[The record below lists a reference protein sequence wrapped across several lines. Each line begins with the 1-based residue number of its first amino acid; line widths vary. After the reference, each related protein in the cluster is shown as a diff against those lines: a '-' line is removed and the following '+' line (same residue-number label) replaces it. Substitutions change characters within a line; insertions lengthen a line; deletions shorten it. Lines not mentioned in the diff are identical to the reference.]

1 MVGRCVAE
9 ELFTERARHWVA
21 GRDLGVIAGTKS
33 MGLGQFFARFDED
46 CDGTVAVSE
55 TRVARRR
62 RSSHFAREPH
72 GPASLVARGTRDR
85 RLPQERQ
92 FSDTSASPSG

>member
-9 ELFTERARHWVA
+9 ELFTERARRWAA

-55 TRVARRR
+55 TRVPGATDHLTLPVSHMGLLLSAARR
-62 RSSHFAREPH
+62 P
-72 GPASLVARGTRDR
+72 RDR
-85 RLPQERQ
+85 RVPARR
-92 FSDTSASPSG
+92 ASSHGH